1 MTQTKKSSERV
12 DKAVEA
18 HKKGEE
24 VQNVTAYEKR
34 MITSDY
40 GKLIQDKPQ

>member
-1 MTQTKKSSERV
+1 MAQTKKSSERV
-12 DKAVEA
+12 DKAVDA
-18 HKKGEE
+18 HKKGEKIE
-24 VQNVTAYEKR
+24 NVTAYEKK